1 MSIKVAPSILSAD
14 FANMG
19 NAVSKL
25 KDWDADFV
33 HFDVM
38 DGVYV
43 TNITF
48 GMPMC
53 EAIRPYTTLPL
64 DVHLMI
70 VEPERYVERFCKAG
84 ADIVTFHP
92 EVSKNVDLTLEL
104 IKKENKK
111 CGLALNPDKEINLI
125 LPYLDKLDLVVIMG
139 VYPGYG
145 GQKLKPEVLDKV
157 RALKKIKSDLLIEL
171 DGGVTV
177 ENAKAILESG
187 VDILVGGS
195 CVFGASDPKETI
207 RLLKSSY

>member
-19 NAVSKL
+19 SAVYNLEK
-25 KDWDADFV
+25 WGADLV

-53 EAIRPYTTLPL
+53 KAVRPYTKLPL

-70 VEPERYVERFCKAG
+70 IEPEKYVERFCEAG

-92 EVSKNVDLTLEL
+92 EASKNVDLTIDL
-104 IKKENKK
+104 IKKQNKK

-125 LPYLDKLDLVVIMG
+125 LPFLNKIDLVIIMG
-139 VYPGYG
+139 VFPGYG
-145 GQKLKPEVLDKV
+145 GQKFIPDVLNKV
-157 RALKKIKSDLLIEL
+157 RELKKIKPELVIEL

-177 ENAKAILESG
+177 HNAKEITEAG

-195 CVFGASDPKETI
+195 CVFGSEDPKETI
-207 RLLKSSY
+207 KILKSNI